1 MEKGG
6 KWWNVGGRRR
16 VRRRRCFYYDDEEV
30 LPEYNH
36 SFADFKIALQLVNL
50 STVKPRISCYS
61 LPLQKLAIWWMLM
74 RISSLANWEQFSPAH
89 RYGTRHGIKENTA
102 LTWLKR
108 LTQCIVFINVDDE
121 ETILVRVRGCVWRGS
136 LKSVPSVPACYKQC
150 SDLSM
155 LKRCFT
161 SAKA

>member
-1 MEKGG
+1 M
-6 KWWNVGGRRR
+6 GRRKR
-16 VRRRRCFYYDDEEV
+16 ARRRRCFYYDDEEV

-36 SFADFKIALQLVNL
+36 SFADFKTALQLVNL
-50 STVKPRISCYS
+50 STAKPRISCYS

-74 RISSLANWEQFSPAH
+74 RISSLANWEQVSPAH
-89 RYGTRHGIKENTA
+89 RYGSRHGIKENTA
-102 LTWLKR
+102 LAWLKR
-108 LTQCIVFINVDDE
+108 LPQCIVFINVDDE
-121 ETILVRVRGCVWRGS
+121 ETILVRARGCVWRGS
-136 LKSVPSVPACYKQC
+136 LKSVPSVPARYKQC